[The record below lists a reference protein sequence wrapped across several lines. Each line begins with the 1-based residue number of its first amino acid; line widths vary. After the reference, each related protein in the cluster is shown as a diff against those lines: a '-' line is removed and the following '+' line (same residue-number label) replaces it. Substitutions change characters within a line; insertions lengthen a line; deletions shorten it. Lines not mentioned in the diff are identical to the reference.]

1 MVWACQ
7 GIILGNNSTDKDRG
21 TKSGMFMAIYM
32 FGSVIDFLSLV
43 LMKQALGNF
52 ASGYIVRL
60 LHVSTDIHNGW
71 NGSTSILFLFLAI
84 SAVLAVIPYAFIR
97 HVDPPKETPLN
108 SEEMKEV
115 VETTEGEMKVKE
127 EEPKPQEKHSIWKEM
142 KDVFKCAFSK
152 KMAWLICFFFF
163 DGYQQ
168 VFVTSHFTRQIVD
181 VGSIGTIMGIYSI
194 VDVIFSYIHG
204 WLSDHFGHVVVVT
217 LATVCEIAGII
228 ISWYANAYQ
237 NWLNYLTGI
246 VFAISDAGY
255 QTEVFSRSHIDFQCL
270 STVNS
275 YFALD
280 RTNANSTFRM
290 VWSLMK

>member
-52 ASGYIVRL
+52 ASGYIVKL

-97 HVDPPKETPLN
+97 HVDPPKEEKLLEN
-108 SEEMKEV
+108 SDIEGKTEEV
-115 VETTEGEMKVKE
+115 VVK
-127 EEPKPQEKHSIWKEM
+127 KSILQEI
-142 KDVFKCAFSK
+142 KDVFMCAISRR
-152 KMAWLICFFFF
+152 MIPLLCFFFF

-255 QTEVFSRSHIDFQCL
+255 QTEVFFHSHIDFQCL